1 MQYPANPAMMAH
13 PAMTSEPPALIAA
26 RAWIGTPYVLSAA
39 LRGVG
44 CDCIGL
50 VRGVWSDVTGKPAPA
65 PPPWRADWANS
76 SARPLV
82 QAARQ
87 YLCPVALDEARP
99 GDVVVLRLQGSR
111 EAHCGI
117 LERDGQF
124 IHALEGVGVT
134 RVPFAAYR
142 AGLSFAA
149 RFPSP

>member
-1 MQYPANPAMMAH
+1 MEH
-13 PAMTSEPPALIAA
+13 DSPALIAA

-50 VRGVWSDVTGKPAPA
+50 VRGVWSEVTGKPAPP
-65 PPPWRADWANS
+65 PPPWRADWANA

-87 YLCPVALDEARP
+87 YLCPVALEAARP
-99 GDVVVLRLQGSR
+99 GDVVVLRLQGTR

-117 LERDGQF
+117 LERSGQF
-124 IHALEGVGVT
+124 IHAQEGVGVVC
-134 RVPFAAYR
+134 VPFAAYR

-149 RFPSP
+149 RFPSL